1 MTRWLSIVSRLMTGF
16 GSYVVL
22 PILTLLVTADVI
34 LRYVFNSPLSWGLEA
49 SRHLLLIFFLFG
61 LLESFRVGEHV
72 SMELISDKLSPAVTR
87 LVSLLQIALIGLVFA
102 LILKKVI
109 DELPFVYSL
118 PQVTPELELRVWA
131 FYVFIGFVCVLVL
144 IYALHAAFQ
153 VATGRRIKV
162 EEVDESAWTE

>member
-1 MTRWLSIVSRLMTGF
+1 MSRWLSTLSRLMTGF

-22 PILTLLVTADVI
+22 PVLTLLVSADVI
-34 LRYVFNSPLSWGLEA
+34 LRYVFNAPLSWGLEA

-72 SMELISDKLSPAVTR
+72 SMELISDKFSPAVTR

-102 LILKKVI
+102 LILKKVV

-131 FYVFIGFVCVLVL
+131 FYVFIAFVCVLVL
-144 IYALHAAFQ
+144 IYAVNAAIQ
-153 VATGRRIKV
+153 VIAGKRIKV
-162 EEVDESAWTE
+162 EEVEQTAWTE

>member
-1 MTRWLSIVSRLMTGF
+1 MTRWLGIISRLMTGF

-34 LRYVFNSPLSWGLEA
+34 LRYVFNAPLSWGLEA

-72 SMELISDKLSPAVTR
+72 SMELISAKLPPAAIR

-144 IYALHAAFQ
+144 IYAVHAAFQ
-153 VATGRRIKV
+153 VLTGRRIKV
-162 EEVDESAWTE
+162 EEVEQSAWTE